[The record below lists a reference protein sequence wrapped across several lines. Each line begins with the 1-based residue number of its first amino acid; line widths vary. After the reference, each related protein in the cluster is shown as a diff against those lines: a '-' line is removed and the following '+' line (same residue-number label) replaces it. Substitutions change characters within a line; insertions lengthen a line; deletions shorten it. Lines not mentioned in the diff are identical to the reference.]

1 MPSNPWEG
9 ATATEANPWDGPTTD
24 VPAPAKKVKPAPP
37 PPDISQRYAAEKAN
51 MGTNAKH
58 LMSDL
63 ASDITAPGAPPTGFD
78 PSKVMEGAV
87 DSGIGMAGKAISGL
101 AAAPGAVMGAI
112 KGVLGGKPKEGD
124 SSVFTPAADTQAQ
137 VEDSLMSA
145 QPKPSPT
152 SEYVQKV
159 AAVPMSMA
167 KTVGKATGGSWGRV
181 LGDEAA
187 GETIGDVAPELAATA
202 MGKPEAKRAA
212 LTHKE
217 GREAHIMDQ
226 GYQLPPNATPGRA
239 NSTISTVGK
248 KDVIENHVI
257 LKNQKNTNRLAK
269 KELGIPESQPLDE
282 GTVIAQRAKLGKPY
296 EEVKKL
302 PFSAKQDA
310 TLQKQLKAIQ
320 EPDRLIQE
328 SFPGFKVANE
338 TAQDVGVVADAA
350 KIKPAA
356 AVELIKRLREDAR
369 HDLSRREISSAEKT
383 TAMNKIKI
391 ADHLE
396 DFVDRS
402 VGGYLKTVKNT
413 GVSPTLIKDLR
424 TARREIAKSHN
435 IQEATNLETGD
446 VNATAIG
453 NLRDKGVPLTGGLKT
468 IAIARKV
475 APDVVKK
482 TDGLR
487 RANQFSYGDAG
498 WAGAGA
504 VAGALAHGAVSPA
517 TALGAAGA
525 AAARPL
531 ASHIATTKAYQKNFV
546 RPKGAVK
553 GTDISR
559 SLKMGAAEQTP
570 WRKKEDQ

>member
-1 MPSNPWEG
+1 M
-9 ATATEANPWDGPTTD
+9 AN
-24 VPAPAKKVKPAPP
+24 K
-37 PPDISQRYAAEKAN
+37 S
-51 MGTNAKH
+51 TNAKH
-58 LMSDL
+58 LMQDL
-63 ASDITAPGAPPTGFD
+63 ASNITTPGAPPTGFD

-87 DSGIGMAGKAISGL
+87 DSGIGLAGKAISGL
-101 AAAPGAVMGAI
+101 AAAPGAAMGAI
-112 KGVLGGKPKEGD
+112 KGVLGGDADKSLQG
-124 SSVFTPAADTQAQ
+124 AADTQAQ

-181 LGDEAA
+181 LGNEAA
-187 GETIGDVAPELAATA
+187 GETIGDVGPELAATA
-202 MGKPEAKRAA
+202 MGKPEVKRGA
-212 LTHKE
+212 LTQKA

-226 GYQLPPNATPGRA
+226 GYQLPPNTTPGRA

-257 LKNQKNTNRLAK
+257 LKNQENTNRIAK
-269 KELGIPESQPLDE
+269 KELGIAESQPLDE
-282 GTVIAQRAKLGKPY
+282 GTFIAQRAKLGKPY

-310 TLQKQLKAIQ
+310 TLKKQLKAIQ
-320 EPDRLIQE
+320 EPDRLIQK

-338 TAQDVGVVADAA
+338 TAQDVGVADAA

-391 ADHLE
+391 ANHLE

-487 RANQFSYGDAG
+487 KANQFSYGDAG

-504 VAGALAHGAVSPA
+504 VLGGLVHGAVSPA
-517 TALGAAGA
+517 TGLAAAGA

-531 ASHIATTKAYQKNFV
+531 ASHIATTKVYQKNFV